1 MTGEEPHELVIESW
15 LLNYQ
20 GGTSMAMSS
29 FNELAEHVGHDVAV
43 VTYGQRGSEV
53 AAADNVAVECVTC
66 AAVLLD
72 FDNTDT
78 PDAPPCKLAEAT
90 LSVQPPLAEAQFRRL
105 EELTGG
111 SRSGSR
117 TGRRRSTSP
126 CR

>member
-66 AAVLLD
+66 AAVLLG

-78 PDAPPCKLAEAT
+78 PDARLA
-90 LSVQPPLAEAQFRRL
+90 SWPRR
-105 EELTGG
+105 
-111 SRSGSR
+111 
-117 TGRRRSTSP
+117 P
-126 CR
+126 CRSSRRWPKRS